1 MNISYIPLCS
11 MLDKKLLLKEIFWK
25 GSHKTQRKEE
35 YCEIFE
41 TRSFG
46 EERLK
51 NFQKQG
57 DYSHSWAD
65 RKKWTK
71 MGGSPCWMERD
82 GRSAEYFDAI
92 VSASAKIYL
101 LLSKK
106 CVSFMWLDQFILAQ
120 PFLMGFQHPVIL

>member
-1 MNISYIPLCS
+1 
-11 MLDKKLLLKEIFWK
+11 
-25 GSHKTQRKEE
+25 
-35 YCEIFE
+35 
-41 TRSFG
+41 
-46 EERLK
+46 
-51 NFQKQG
+51 
-57 DYSHSWAD
+57 
-65 RKKWTK
+65 
-71 MGGSPCWMERD
+71 MERD